1 MTVRSSILAAAL
13 FASLLTGCASAPQP
27 ISLSAE
33 WPAEVGDYDD
43 VNRKWTRRSRTI
55 DGPDDRGRTFEQTLE
70 VVATFKSPEWR
81 AAYVKNRARY
91 HKLPPS
97 EVAALTASEKADAA
111 KNYEVMLLVSTYD
124 RRLNE
129 LQKGKRSVW
138 RVALVDA
145 AGTEIVASEIRRD
158 RRPRTEIAAEFPQ
171 LGDFHQPYVARFP
184 RTVELLRPGVHR
196 FSLKVTSAQSGVELI
211 WADTGTTASR

>member
-145 AGTEIVASEIRRD
+145 AGTEI
-158 RRPRTEIAAEFPQ
+158 AAEFPQ